1 MQSRQLTVRDE
12 KQREREIA
20 REELVVGNIH
30 DIKMEL
36 PTTLTSPWQCSRG
49 ARIQRTAV

>member
-12 KQREREIA
+12 KQGKRGDGVRGRGSARGRELK
-20 REELVVGNIH
+20 ELVVGNIH

-36 PTTLTSPWQCSRG
+36 PTTR
-49 ARIQRTAV
+49 